1 LIKRGGLPY
10 AIANYKDILID
21 ERANREAYDFWRDY
35 VRTRI
40 RNPKNVELLAP
51 TEPVHPWGVKR
62 SSLEQGYF
70 EIYDL
75 PHVDLID
82 VNSDPIEEFTE
93 LGIRTKSGLRE
104 FDLVALAT
112 GFDSLTGSLAQLDIR
127 GMNGE
132 TIAEHWKDGLR
143 TAMGISLANFPNFF
157 FLYGPQA
164 PTAFANGPT
173 FVQLQAKWIETALDG
188 LIKKGIT
195 RFVAKPEKE
204 VDWTK
209 LTHELW
215 YSTLRPKGK
224 SWYQGSNIPGKKEE
238 PLTFSGGVP
247 FYTKTIY
254 ESLENNYQDW
264 IVA

>member
-1 LIKRGGLPY
+1 
-10 AIANYKDILID
+10 
-21 ERANREAYDFWRDY
+21 
-35 VRTRI
+35 
-40 RNPKNVELLAP
+40 
-51 TEPVHPWGVKR
+51 
-62 SSLEQGYF
+62 
-70 EIYDL
+70 
-75 PHVDLID
+75 
-82 VNSDPIEEFTE
+82 
-93 LGIRTKSGLRE
+93 
-104 FDLVALAT
+104 
-112 GFDSLTGSLAQLDIR
+112 
-127 GMNGE
+127 
-132 TIAEHWKDGLR
+132 
-143 TAMGISLANFPNFF
+143 
-157 FLYGPQA
+157 
-164 PTAFANGPT
+164 
-173 FVQLQAKWIETALDG
+173 LDG